1 MDLNGSLRQATPED
15 LDAVL
20 ALDRATPVGRERG
33 EFLTARVHAGEV
45 VVFEREGRPLG
56 YVVHR
61 TKSFFGRDF
70 VDLLAVAVE
79 DRRQGVASALLE
91 SAVRSSSTSRIFT
104 STNRSNAPMTE
115 LLEKAG
121 WGFSGE
127 LDGIDDGDPELV
139 FYRDA
144 H

>member
-1 MDLNGSLRQATPED
+1 MELNGSLRLATPED

-20 ALDRATPVGRERG
+20 ALDRATPVGRERS
-33 EFLTARVHAGEV
+33 EFLAARVHAGEV
-45 VVFEREGRPLG
+45 VVYERNGLLLG

-61 TKSFFGRDF
+61 TNSFFGRDF
-70 VDLLAVAVE
+70 VDLLAVAV
-79 DRRQGVASALLE
+79 DSRRQGVASALLE
-91 SAVRSSSTSRIFT
+91 IAVESSSTSRIFT
-104 STNRSNAPMTE
+104 STNRSNAPMTD

-127 LDGIDDGDPELV
+127 LEGIDDGDPELV

-144 H
+144 Q